1 LAKTVVRFQLE
12 LSPPSFA
19 VGSASIFLKSLR
31 PLHRERELAALRE
44 KHAAHEAAAL
54 DWHAKAGEAA
64 VAAACAA
71 ERIAHLE
78 AALDERGEA
87 LKLQARVCLSR
98 WVCGSRW
105 PPSDCAPLC
114 ACYSIA
120 RDKPT
125 GLLAGSC
132 GHTIVG
138 LYLPLPLC
146 SLVQAAAAASARAQ
160 LDATAAKLCAVRP
173 SAYARPCLKA

>member
-1 LAKTVVRFQLE
+1 VLQSWPKGALFQLE

-71 ERIAHLE
+71 ERIAQLE

-87 LKLQARVCLSR
+87 LKLQARARLSR

-120 RDKPT
+120 R
-125 GLLAGSC
+125 
-132 GHTIVG
+132 
-138 LYLPLPLC
+138 
-146 SLVQAAAAASARAQ
+146 
-160 LDATAAKLCAVRP
+160 
-173 SAYARPCLKA
+173 

>member
-71 ERIAHLE
+71 ERIAQLE

-87 LKLQARVCLSR
+87 LKLQARACLSR
-98 WVCGSRW
+98 WVCGSEQMAAEQLHATV
-105 PPSDCAPLC
+105 CMC
-114 ACYSIA
+114 IA
-120 RDKPT
+120 RGPPAY
-125 GLLAGSC
+125 GRSC

-138 LYLPLPLC
+138 LY
-146 SLVQAAAAASARAQ
+146 
-160 LDATAAKLCAVRP
+160 
-173 SAYARPCLKA
+173 SAYTIAALLTRAGGRSS